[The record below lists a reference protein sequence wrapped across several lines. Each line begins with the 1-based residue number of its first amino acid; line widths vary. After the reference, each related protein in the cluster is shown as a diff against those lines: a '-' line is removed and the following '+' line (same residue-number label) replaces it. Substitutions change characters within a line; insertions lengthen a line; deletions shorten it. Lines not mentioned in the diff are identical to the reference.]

1 MSSTTWAEAVLVV
14 TVFAPVAAVVFAV
27 ALALPDEERRVPVT
41 GCVVAAVGACLLLL
55 AGQHPSVARLAPD
68 DLGLAA
74 IVGVALLAI
83 SRPADE
89 RTPLVAA
96 MVTVA
101 SAGVS
106 AGMPARPS
114 TIGPVL
120 GIAGVLVLAALA
132 RELHPIGVGV
142 AAVGVVAAAVG
153 VHNGG
158 RGGAAV
164 VVLSAAVLAVL
175 GSVPR
180 RAIGVIAPLAL
191 VLALRVAPE
200 LAGQSA
206 ARATAVVL
214 GIAAVIAATASVT
227 SSRWTVQARCAALAP
242 WALVAAIEPVPGTGG
257 AARALVAAAV
267 LALLLGGPL
276 ASLAA
281 LPGGAVLVYA
291 IADGDGWV
299 RATLAL
305 LLALTL
311 AGLLRPDVSP
321 TGRRIRAVD
330 GVGAALG
337 GWLVVRPSAWTWM
350 HISDVTAYEEGTA
363 IAVAVALLLGVVL
376 AGQGAALDRAAVPP
390 WLVVDDTEAV
400 PSGAARLPTVVG
412 IATGIVVA
420 LLLRSARL

>member
-1 MSSTTWAEAVLVV
+1 
-14 TVFAPVAAVVFAV
+14 
-27 ALALPDEERRVPVT
+27 
-41 GCVVAAVGACLLLL
+41 
-55 AGQHPSVARLAPD
+55 
-68 DLGLAA
+68 
-74 IVGVALLAI
+74 
-83 SRPADE
+83 
-89 RTPLVAA
+89 
-96 MVTVA
+96 
-101 SAGVS
+101 
-106 AGMPARPS
+106 
-114 TIGPVL
+114 
-120 GIAGVLVLAALA
+120 
-132 RELHPIGVGV
+132 
-142 AAVGVVAAAVG
+142 
-153 VHNGG
+153 
-158 RGGAAV
+158 
-164 VVLSAAVLAVL
+164 
-175 GSVPR
+175 
-180 RAIGVIAPLAL
+180 
-191 VLALRVAPE
+191 
-200 LAGQSA
+200 
-206 ARATAVVL
+206 
-214 GIAAVIAATASVT
+214 
-227 SSRWTVQARCAALAP
+227 
-242 WALVAAIEPVPGTGG
+242 VPGTGG